1 MKAAVIIQPG
11 GPEVLEVQEVP
22 KPAAGQDDVLV
33 RVRAFGLNH
42 AEAYF
47 RSGVWGEVPSITGIE
62 LAGTV
67 EHDPSGTLAPGTTV
81 VSITGG
87 MGRTRNGSYAEYTAV
102 SADNVVPVETEL
114 SFTELA
120 AIPESFATA
129 WATLFGNL
137 DLQAGQK
144 LLVRGGTS
152 ALGRAAV
159 VVGAHAGATV
169 IGTSRDAARAE
180 TLKELGA
187 AEVLV
192 DDAALA
198 PKLDGGVDAVLE
210 VVGTSTLR
218 DSIRAVRVGGRVCHA
233 GFLGGGNPLEAFDP
247 FADLPN
253 RVQLS
258 FFASLLYGSP
268 GYPLSEIPFQ
278 TIVGR
283 VESGEYKWAPAHVY
297 GLDEIVEAHRL
308 MDSGK
313 ANGKIVVE
321 L

>member
-1 MKAAVIIQPG
+1 MKAAVITEPG

-22 KPAAGQDDVLV
+22 RPEAGPGEVLV

-42 AEAYF
+42 AETYF
-47 RSGVWGEVPSITGIE
+47 RSGVWGEVPAITGIE

-67 EHDPSGTLAPGTTV
+67 EHDPSGQLARGTTV

-87 MGRTRNGSYAEYTAV
+87 MGRTRNGSYAEYAAA
-102 SADNVVPVETEL
+102 SADNVVPVETKL

-152 ALGRAAV
+152 SLGRAAV

-187 AEVLV
+187 AQVLV
-192 DDAALA
+192 DDGELA

-218 DSIRAVRVGGRVCHA
+218 DSIRSVRIGGRVCHA
-233 GFLGGGNPLEAFDP
+233 GFLGGADPLAAFDP

-268 GYPLSEIPFQ
+268 GYPLSDIPFQ
-278 TIVGR
+278 TIVDR
-283 VESGEYKWAPAHVY
+283 VESGEYRWAPAHVF

-308 MDSGK
+308 MDSGR

-321 L
+321 V